1 MNINTKQVDFYLNE
15 VTSIA
20 DSLSTHKNLFD
31 EEKLIE
37 FERVTRDL
45 NRNIEIAKSESRK
58 LRMGVIG
65 AVKAGKSS
73 FLNALIF
80 NGQHYLPKAATPMT
94 AALTK
99 ISYSDS
105 PKAIIHFYI
114 QSDWQDIE
122 EYSRIYDEKL
132 SEEYNKYQE
141 QIVRNTEYSMQDVSV
156 DYKVP
161 MSIDEFEK
169 TFRAGKIE
177 ERYKSAKELT
187 SMVKDEDIL
196 SYLDKEKEITGDIIE
211 KLQDYVGAEGRYTPI
226 VNFVEIQIN
235 DPALKDLEIVDTP
248 GLNDPIVS
256 RGIMTKQLLRQ
267 CDVVLLLS
275 PCSQFMDSGTMT
287 LMANNLPNAGVKDI
301 ILIGSKFD
309 SGILNESQDSFKIA
323 YNNSIKSYRDQFIK
337 NMKEAKKHTRHI
349 DILHK
354 MLPENIKFISSTCF
368 SISKKIKNNQ
378 ELDAH
383 ERHIYNKLHEFNDFE
398 DIYFSSLGGMSKVK
412 ETLEDIRRRK
422 EEIVNTKD
430 SELIENACSQHLS
443 ILEQIRKETESS
455 KMQLRE
461 LSIEELENKS
471 KIISNCIDYSRSKIA
486 YIFDRASINCDEKV
500 QRLLPEL
507 VIEIKKHQDIK
518 IEKSNKKEYHTLR
531 KGLFGWIVEDVPVDT
546 VINTANTAD
555 VIQNIKNYS
564 AQCQKNINDAFVNIF
579 NKEEISHKIKD
590 VVLTAFQKS
599 QKDFDEDEILY
610 PLQNLLA
617 KISIPRFNVEYT
629 KYIDEVEIRFPNYDV
644 KGNYIHT
651 LSGLQARLL
660 DQMEKEVREQL
671 LLNTKNIKNTLKT
684 QAGTFSDQIE
694 KGFCGELEKLKM
706 QIKEKE
712 YYIEEY
718 KNFTVTIQDFQKQI
732 SMLLNTKS

>member
-1 MNINTKQVDFYLNE
+1 MNVNTKQVDFYLSE

-20 DSLSTHKNLFD
+20 DSLATHINLFD

-58 LRMGVIG
+58 LRIGIIG

-80 NGQHYLPKAATPMT
+80 NGQNYLPKAATPMT

-114 QSDWQDIE
+114 HSDWQDIE
-122 EYSRIYDEKL
+122 EYSRMYDEKL
-132 SEEYNKYQE
+132 SEEYNVYQE
-141 QIVRNTEYSMQDVSV
+141 RIIRNTEYSMQGVSV
-156 DYKVP
+156 NYKVP

-169 TFRAGKIE
+169 NFRGKVE

-187 SMVKDEDIL
+187 SMVKDEGIL

-226 VNFVEIQIN
+226 VNYVEIQIN

-256 RGIMTKQLLRQ
+256 RGKQTKEFLRT

-275 PCSQFMDSGTMT
+275 PCSQFMDAGTMT
-287 LMANNLPNAGVKDI
+287 LMANSLPDAGVKDI

-309 SGILNESQDSFKIA
+309 SGILNESQDSFETA
-323 YNNSIKSYRDQFIK
+323 YKNSIKSYHDQFIK
-337 NMKEAKKHTRHI
+337 NIKEAKKYTRHI
-349 DILHK
+349 DILQK

-368 SISKKIKNNQ
+368 SISNKIKNNQ

-383 ERHIYNKLHEFNDFE
+383 EMRVYENLHQYKDFE
-398 DIYFSSLGGMSKVK
+398 DRFFSSLGGFVK
-412 ETLEDIRRRK
+412 IKEALEEVLRRK
-422 EEIVNTKD
+422 EEIIQLKD
-430 SELIENACSQHLS
+430 SELLENASSQHFRLLDQ
-443 ILEQIRKETESS
+443 ILKETLSS
-455 KMQLRE
+455 RLKLDT
-461 LSIEELENKS
+461 SSAEELEKKS
-471 KIISNCIDYSRSKIA
+471 EMISRCIDSSRLKLSSVF
-486 YIFDRASINCDEKV
+486 YGASIKCEEKV
-500 QRLLPEL
+500 QQLLPDLTLEMRKYQRL
-507 VIEIKKHQDIK
+507 TIDSES
-518 IEKSNKKEYHTLR
+518 KSRIQTTHSGFLGLMKKEE
-531 KGLFGWIVEDVPVDT
+531 IVTDT
-546 VINTANTAD
+546 TKVADTAK
-555 VIQNIKNYS
+555 VVQNIKEYS
-564 AQCQKNINDAFVNIF
+564 ARCHKLIQDVFGKSF
-579 NKEEISHKIKD
+579 NKVEISHKIKE
-590 VVLTAFQKS
+590 VVLAAFQIS
-599 QKDFDEDEILY
+599 NKDFDEEDILL
-610 PLQNLLA
+610 PLQNILA
-617 KISIPRFNVEYT
+617 KVVIPHIEVDFT
-629 KYIDEVEIRFPNYDV
+629 KYIDEVDTRFPACYV
-644 KGNYIHT
+644 HGNEIHS
-651 LSGLQARLL
+651 LASLQSSLL
-660 DQMEKEVREQL
+660 NQIEKELKDQL
-671 LLNTKNIKNTLKT
+671 FAVLKDIKSTLNI
-684 QAGTFSDQIE
+684 QAHTFADQIE
-694 KGFCGELEKLKM
+694 KDFCGELEKLKM

-732 SMLLNTKS
+732 SMLLNKKS

>member
-1 MNINTKQVDFYLNE
+1 
-15 VTSIA
+15 
-20 DSLSTHKNLFD
+20 
-31 EEKLIE
+31 
-37 FERVTRDL
+37 
-45 NRNIEIAKSESRK
+45 
-58 LRMGVIG
+58 
-65 AVKAGKSS
+65 
-73 FLNALIF
+73 
-80 NGQHYLPKAATPMT
+80 
-94 AALTK
+94 
-99 ISYSDS
+99 
-105 PKAIIHFYI
+105 
-114 QSDWQDIE
+114 
-122 EYSRIYDEKL
+122 
-132 SEEYNKYQE
+132 
-141 QIVRNTEYSMQDVSV
+141 
-156 DYKVP
+156 
-161 MSIDEFEK
+161 
-169 TFRAGKIE
+169 
-177 ERYKSAKELT
+177 
-187 SMVKDEDIL
+187 
-196 SYLDKEKEITGDIIE
+196 
-211 KLQDYVGAEGRYTPI
+211 
-226 VNFVEIQIN
+226 
-235 DPALKDLEIVDTP
+235 
-248 GLNDPIVS
+248 
-256 RGIMTKQLLRQ
+256 
-267 CDVVLLLS
+267 
-275 PCSQFMDSGTMT
+275 MDSGTMT

>member
-37 FERVTRDL
+37 FERVTRYL

-58 LRMGVIG
+58 LRIGVIG

-80 NGQHYLPKAATPMT
+80 NGQNYLPKAATPMT

-114 QSDWQDIE
+114 HSDWQDIE
-122 EYSRIYDEKL
+122 EYSRMYDEKL
-132 SEEYNKYQE
+132 SEEYNAYQE
-141 QIVRNTEYSMQDVSV
+141 RIIRNTDYSMQGVSV
-156 DYKVP
+156 NNKVP

-169 TFRAGKIE
+169 SIKGKVE

-196 SYLDKEKEITGDIIE
+196 SYLDKEKEITGDIIG

-226 VNFVEIQIN
+226 VNYVEIQIN

-256 RGIMTKQLLRQ
+256 RGIMTKQFLRQ

-287 LMANNLPNAGVKDI
+287 LMANNLPDAGVKNI

-309 SGILNESQDSFKIA
+309 SGILNESQDSFEIA
-323 YNNSIKSYRDQFIK
+323 YKKSIKSYHDQFIK
-337 NMKEAKKHTRHI
+337 NMKEAKKYTRHI

-383 ERHIYNKLHEFNDFE
+383 ERIVYDNLHKSNGFE

-422 EEIVNTKD
+422 EEIVNIKD

-455 KMQLRE
+455 RMQLGE

-471 KIISNCIDYSRSKIA
+471 KIISNCIDSSRSKIA
-486 YIFDRASINCDEKV
+486 YVFERASIKCDEIV

-531 KGLFGWIVEDVPVDT
+531 KGIFGWTVEDVLVDT

-555 VIQNIKNYS
+555 VIQNIKSYS
-564 AQCQKNINDAFVNIF
+564 AQCQKKINDAFVNIF

-599 QKDFDEDEILY
+599 QKDFDEDEILW
-610 PLQNLLA
+610 PLQNLFA
-617 KISIPRFNVEYT
+617 KVSIPHFNIEYT
-629 KYIDEVEIRFPNYDV
+629 KYIDEVEIRFPDYDV

-660 DQMEKEVREQL
+660 DQMEKEIREQL
-671 LLNTKNIKNTLKT
+671 LLDTKNIKNTLNI
-684 QAGTFSDQIE
+684 QAGTFSEQIE
-694 KGFCGELEKLKM
+694 KGFCGEIEKLKI

-718 KNFTVTIQDFQKQI
+718 KNFIVTIQDFKKQI
-732 SMLLNTKS
+732 SMFLNKKS